1 MEHAVIVSDTTGV
14 ISQWNKGA
22 EALFGYRAD
31 EAAGQSLDLVVPER
45 QAIRERQQGELGEVS
60 RARKFYA
67 AKPKETAAIIARSVR
82 WTHPRNVR
90 RTIVKQWNEDGS
102 MGRKRRD
109 ESYGLR
115 AGWRKRWSRP
125 SAAMDVEPLLGLD
138 EALAALGRCPHH
150 PRGLVRREAATV
162 PVESIVGTLARGED
176 FDRLFRP
183 LNPSLRNRRERLAR
197 AGAAGLSPVSLVRVG
212 ELYFVED
219 GHHRIS
225 LARARD
231 QLAVDAL
238 VRSVCT
244 VAFACACLTQNDL
257 QVKAAKRRFLE
268 CVPLPDPD
276 LRDVWLDDPAGYE
289 VLVAAARRWSAQHSD
304 TAVAED
310 EGDLEPAVAA
320 AWWRRHVVPL
330 AHRAGCD
337 GAGSIAAAY
346 LCIHEPPLQ

>member
-1 MEHAVIVSDTTGV
+1 
-14 ISQWNKGA
+14 
-22 EALFGYRAD
+22 
-31 EAAGQSLDLVVPER
+31 
-45 QAIRERQQGELGEVS
+45 
-60 RARKFYA
+60 
-67 AKPKETAAIIARSVR
+67 
-82 WTHPRNVR
+82 
-90 RTIVKQWNEDGS
+90 

-109 ESYGLR
+109 ESHGLR

-150 PRGLVRREAATV
+150 PRGLVRREVATV

-257 QVKAAKRRFLE
+257 QVKAAERRFLE

-310 EGDLEPAVAA
+310 EGDLDPAVAA

-337 GAGSIAAAY
+337 GAGSIAPAY
-346 LCIHEPPLQ
+346 LCIHESPLQYVTLSVDRGLQERESAVERGFSGAAAADTGDRPRRFTSGSGSLRDTVDSQSSSINESTRSGPSCMTLWVVSQLWTTNCSSPRTRAVNAAIGDSPGQSVAST